1 MVDQNEIYNPNR
13 EGSQSDNPGKSVMI
27 NNPIIIVIKKGSKGK
42 KTLAIL
48 DLATP
53 TPTNSTDPTGGV
65 QTPIHKLSTIMI
77 PK

>member
-1 MVDQNEIYNPNR
+1 M
-13 EGSQSDNPGKSVMI
+13 
-27 NNPIIIVIKKGSKGK
+27 IIVRKKGSSGT

-53 TPTNSTDPTGGV
+53 TPTNNTDPTGGV